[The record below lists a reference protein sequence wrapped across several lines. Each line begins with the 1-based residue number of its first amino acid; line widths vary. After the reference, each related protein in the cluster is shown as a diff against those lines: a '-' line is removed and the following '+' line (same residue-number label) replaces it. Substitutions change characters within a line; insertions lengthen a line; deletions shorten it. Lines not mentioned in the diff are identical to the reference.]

1 MSVNIQ
7 NLIDRLRNESP
18 LIGRNARQY
27 IADILQTM
35 FDAHISHFGTSDTA
49 ANVANKIVTDLDPGT
64 DTFTRGARVVL
75 YFTHGNMAPNP
86 TLTFFHI
93 GTFPIIQTSN
103 WAPLAFVEFIFD
115 GTAFR
120 QVSSRK
126 APVTDPVVDTEGE
139 AIIGTDNGEYATA
152 DHSHILYVDHH
163 TEHTTRGRFIQDRMP
178 TSEEDE
184 RILAVNEAGTS
195 PRYQQINHHM
205 LGDDSVRT
213 NHILDRNVTTEKIAH
228 RAVTGY
234 ELMTSETPNRVLAV
248 EEAGTDP
255 AFVQVTD
262 PMIADDAVR
271 THHILDQNVTAEKIA
286 DDAVRTHHILD
297 QNVTTPKIADRNV
310 TTEKIAHRA
319 VTGYELMTSETDN
332 MVLRVGEAG
341 TDPYYDKVQL
351 ETDLAGRIPFHHLP
365 TATEEDE
372 FGILRINEA
381 GSDPHW
387 GKIRVPDD
395 LEGVM
400 PIVHGGTGADNA
412 FDARANLGAAP
423 ASTVFGPINVHQNSP
438 WIIDFGVD
446 KRLTLSATG
455 TSLASNGVLRAIDTV
470 GGVVSAWSVQR
481 RATGSSNRSNDHG
494 INQATINASIGWKGT
509 GQRAGFTDVELFFH
523 RDRSLY
529 TIQIV
534 SWANSAA
541 TATDAPATR
550 YLENAMFIIREI
562 TSPETRGEFSHN
574 RVVPSDVPV
583 ETEV

>member
-7 NLIDRLRNESP
+7 NLIHRLRNESP

-35 FDAHISHFGTSDTA
+35 FDAHISHFGTSPTA
-49 ANVANKIVTDLDPGT
+49 GNVANKTVSDLDPGT
-64 DTFTRGARVVL
+64 DSFRRGAKLVI
-75 YFTHGNMAPNP
+75 YFTHGNSAANP
-86 TLTFFHI
+86 TLTFFNV
-93 GTFPIIQTSN
+93 GTFPIRQTSN
-103 WAPLAFVEFIFD
+103 WAPEAFVEFVFD

-152 DHSHILYVDHH
+152 DHSHILYIDHH

-234 ELMTSETPNRVLAV
+234 ELFTSETPNRVLAV

-262 PMIADDAVR
+262 PMIAHDAVR
-271 THHILDQNVTAEKIA
+271 THHILDQNVTAPKIA

-297 QNVTTPKIADRNV
+297 QNVTTAKIADRNV

-319 VTGYELMTSETDN
+319 VTGYELMTSDTDN
-332 MVLRVGEAG
+332 TVLRVGEAG

-351 ETDLAGRIPFHHLP
+351 PTDLAGRIPFEHLP

-372 FGILRINEA
+372 FGLLRIDEA
-381 GSDPHW
+381 GSDPYW
-387 GKIRVPDD
+387 GKIRVPYD

-400 PIVHGGTGADNA
+400 PVVHGGTGADNA

-455 TSLASNGVLRAIDTV
+455 TLLSTNGVLRAVDTV
-470 GGVVSAWSVQR
+470 GGIVSTWSSQR
-481 RATGSSNRSNDHG
+481 RGGSELRSSNDHG
-494 INQATINASIGWKGT
+494 VNQATINASVGWKGG
-509 GQRAGFTDVELFFH
+509 GQRAGFTDVDIFFH
-523 RDRSLY
+523 RDRSLWHV
-529 TIQIV
+529 QIV
-534 SWANSAA
+534 SWANRSA
-541 TATDAPATR
+541 TTSDAPATE
-550 YLENAMFIIREI
+550 YLENAMFIIREV

-574 RVVPSDVPV
+574 RAVSSDLPL